1 MNKTT
6 KAKYDLAEKML
17 KGHIE
22 AEEVIMMTELPSDVI
37 YNMKKEIDEKDPTR
51 SIEGMDVTNLDL
63 GPLLYDDYDDT
74 DSSDG
79 SMDGMMPDEDNVD

>member
-1 MNKTT
+1 
-6 KAKYDLAEKML
+6 
-17 KGHIE
+17 
-22 AEEVIMMTELPSDVI
+22 
-37 YNMKKEIDEKDPTR
+37 
-51 SIEGMDVTNLDL
+51 MDVTNLDL